1 MAEQGAAAARP
12 VEPNAQVV
20 RSLESRATALKLWAA
35 AMGIPVVDREGAPI
49 HAPDLAR
56 AVATALVMMTN
67 RPACSN
73 PVAVLFAAQLY
84 TEAAP
89 TATQCRKLATGFY
102 EAHFQGTPAAE
113 TWRRL
118 SNSSMAIFATIEAA
132 NAGQES

>member
-12 VEPNAQVV
+12 VEPSAQVV
-20 RSLESRATALKLWAA
+20 RALESRAAAVKLWAA

-56 AVATALVMMTN
+56 AVATALVMMSN

-73 PVAVLFAAQLY
+73 SVAVLFAAQLY

-89 TATQCRKLATGFY
+89 TALQCRQLSTGFY
-102 EAHFQGTPAAE
+102 EANFQGNPAPEA
-113 TWRRL
+113 WRGL
-118 SNSSMAIFATIEAA
+118 SNS
-132 NAGQES
+132 